1 MMRRL
6 FVTALL
12 TTSTL
17 AVPAHAQWI
26 NNISE
31 ASFDVG
37 AGVTYGPGYFGD
49 DDHELGPWGTM
60 RNLTLGVED
69 GSEKQ
74 GFSLIPSFG
83 YIGAREADDHEEL
96 RGLDDIDW
104 TGEVGL
110 RVNYVAGDATSYGA
124 MRIGIGGHDGL
135 VGEIGTKY
143 RFTVNDKLTLW
154 TTAELQLGDDEFT
167 GTYFGVSDD
176 ESVGSSFR
184 AYDPS
189 GGIYAANVS
198 LEARYS
204 LTPKTSILGKIT
216 YGRLLNDAGDSPIVQ
231 DRNQS
236 EINLGIARRLNFRF

>member
-1 MMRRL
+1 MRYL
-6 FVTALL
+6 FAIALL
-12 TTSTL
+12 ACSSL
-17 AVPAHAQWI
+17 AAPASAQWI

-49 DDHELGPWGTM
+49 DDAELGPWGTM
-60 RNLTLGVED
+60 RNLTLGTDTGE
-69 GSEKQ
+69 EKQ
-74 GFSLIPSFG
+74 GFALIPSFG
-83 YIGAREADDHEEL
+83 YIGSRKATDHEEL

-104 TGEVGL
+104 TGEIGL
-110 RVNYVAGDATSYGA
+110 RVNYVSGPSLSYAA
-124 MRIGIGGHDGL
+124 MRLGVGGHDGL

-143 RFTVNDKLTLW
+143 RFIVNDKLTLW

-167 GTYFGVSDD
+167 DTYFGVSED
-176 ESVGSSFR
+176 ESASSSFR

-189 GGIYAANVS
+189 GGIYAANIA

-216 YGRLLNDAGDSPIVQ
+216 YGRLLNDAGNSPIVQ
-231 DRNQS
+231 ERNQP

>member
-1 MMRRL
+1 MRHL
-6 FVTALL
+6 FAIALL
-12 TTSTL
+12 TATSFAL
-17 AVPAHAQWI
+17 PASAQWI

-37 AGVTYGPGYFGD
+37 AGISYGPSYFGSD
-49 DDHELGPWGTM
+49 DAELGPWGTM

-69 GSEKQ
+69 GTEKQ

-83 YIGAREADDHEEL
+83 YIGDRDAKDHDEL
-96 RGLDDIDW
+96 EGMDDIDW

-110 RVNYVAGDATSYGA
+110 RLNYVAGDATSYGA
-124 MRIGIGGHDGL
+124 VRVGVGGHDGL

-143 RFTVNDKLTLW
+143 RFIVNDKLTLW
-154 TTAELQLGDDEFT
+154 TTAELQLGDDSFT
-167 GTYFGVSDD
+167 GTYFGVTED
-176 ESVGSSFR
+176 EAAASPNFD

-189 GGIYAANVS
+189 GGIYAANIA

-204 LTPKTSILGKIT
+204 LTPKTSILGKVT
-216 YGRLLNDAGDSPIVQ
+216 FGRLLNDAGDSPIVQ
-231 DRNQS
+231 ERNQP